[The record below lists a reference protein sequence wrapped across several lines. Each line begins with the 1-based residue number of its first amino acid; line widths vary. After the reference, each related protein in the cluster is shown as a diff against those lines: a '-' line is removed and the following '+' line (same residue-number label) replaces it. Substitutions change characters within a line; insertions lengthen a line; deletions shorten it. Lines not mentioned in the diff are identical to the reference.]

1 LWRKVIKN
9 VLLGVFKGL
18 IYYGVFWVLIPWLI
32 SSVLKVPFEQPLHL
46 AILILGVF
54 ISLGVVSSSV
64 KQFIGIIFGVLSS
77 LLALYIMVGVLGVV
91 ISTSV
96 RYGSVIVEASL
107 DYTPLMILIIGITLI
122 YTIVECF
129 ERLVELEE

>member
-1 LWRKVIKN
+1 MWRKVIKN

-32 SSVLKVPFEQPLHL
+32 SSALKVPFEQPLHL

-64 KQFIGIIFGVLSS
+64 KPFIGIIFGVLSS

-91 ISTSV
+91 ISISV

>member
-32 SSVLKVPFEQPLHL
+32 SSALKVPFEQPLHL

-64 KQFIGIIFGVLSS
+64 KPFIGIIFGVLSS

-91 ISTSV
+91 ISISV

>member
-1 LWRKVIKN
+1 MWRKVIKN

-32 SSVLKVPFEQPLHL
+32 SSVLKVSFEQPLHL

-91 ISTSV
+91 INTSV
-96 RYGSVIVEASL
+96 RYDGVIVEASL
-107 DYTPLMILIIGITLI
+107 DYTPLMILIIGVTLI

>member
-64 KQFIGIIFGVLSS
+64 KPFIGIIFSVLSS
-77 LLALYIMVGVLGVV
+77 LLTLYIMVGVLGVV

-107 DYTPLMILIIGITLI
+107 DYTPLMILIIGVTLI

>member
-91 ISTSV
+91 INTSV
-96 RYGSVIVEASL
+96 RYDGVIVEASL
-107 DYTPLMILIIGITLI
+107 DYTPLMILIIGVTLI

>member
-1 LWRKVIKN
+1 MWRKVIKN

-64 KQFIGIIFGVLSS
+64 KPFIGIIFSVLSS
-77 LLALYIMVGVLGVV
+77 LLTLYIMVGVLGVV

-107 DYTPLMILIIGITLI
+107 DYTPLMILIIGVTLI

>member
-96 RYGSVIVEASL
+96 RYDGVIVEASL
-107 DYTPLMILIIGITLI
+107 DYTPLMILIIGVTLI

>member
-1 LWRKVIKN
+1 MWRKVIKN

-91 ISTSV
+91 INTSV
-96 RYGSVIVEASL
+96 RYDGVIVEASL
-107 DYTPLMILIIGITLI
+107 DYTPLMILIIGVTLI

>member
-64 KQFIGIIFGVLSS
+64 KPFIGIIFGVLSS

>member
-1 LWRKVIKN
+1 MWRKVIKN

-96 RYGSVIVEASL
+96 RYDGVIVEASL
-107 DYTPLMILIIGITLI
+107 DYTPLMILIIGVTLI